1 MTVGLVGIIFG
12 MFGLAVFALHL
23 WAIIDVVR
31 MPAPV
36 WARANQNQIVWA
48 LVVLLFSLLGPILYL
63 VIARPALLAA
73 GGDAIA

>member
-1 MTVGLVGIIFG
+1 MAVGLVGLIFG
-12 MFGLAVFALHL
+12 ILGLGALALHL

-31 MPAPV
+31 TPAPV

-73 GGDAIA
+73 SGDAIA

>member
-1 MTVGLVGIIFG
+1 MTAGLVGLVVGIL
-12 MFGLAVFALHL
+12 GLGGLALHL

-31 MPAPV
+31 TPAPV

-63 VIARPALLAA
+63 VIARPALQAA
-73 GGDAIA
+73 GGDSIA